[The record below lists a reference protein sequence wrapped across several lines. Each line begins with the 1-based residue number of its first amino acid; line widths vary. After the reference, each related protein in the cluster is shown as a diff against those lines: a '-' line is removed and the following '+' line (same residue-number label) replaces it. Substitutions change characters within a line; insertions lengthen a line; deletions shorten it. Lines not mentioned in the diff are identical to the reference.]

1 MLNRKEGLELLH
13 LFLWDRSWWALSTA
27 PFEPLLLILVKIIDS
42 EITMEDFDGPHS
54 LSMVISILNIVFL
67 SPMLFGVI
75 LYEKFGSDKKRT
87 LINQLVASIFWIMV
101 AWNGT
106 IHSTIVTRFI
116 HGPFSGKIIVE
127 TFLPPSL
134 GSFKP
139 VNAPGNAAK
148 VSSPPLNVYSFFWAP
163 WHQTILDWHILIQRV
178 WTLFPWT
185 FWCDT
190 FIQKLTQGL
199 KREWKWVVHLHWPMN
214 KIGIF

>member
-1 MLNRKEGLELLH
+1 
-13 LFLWDRSWWALSTA
+13 
-27 PFEPLLLILVKIIDS
+27 
-42 EITMEDFDGPHS
+42 MEDFDGPHS

-67 SPMLFGVI
+67 SPMLFGLI

-106 IHSTIVTRFI
+106 LHSTIVTRFI

-127 TFLPPSL
+127 TFLSPSL

-148 VSSPPLNVYSFFWAP
+148 VSSPPQNVYSFFLSAMTP
-163 WHQTILDWHILIQRV
+163 NNFRLAHSHTKSLN
-178 WTLFPWT
+178 
-185 FWCDT
+185 
-190 FIQKLTQGL
+190 
-199 KREWKWVVHLHWPMN
+199 VVPMN
-214 KIGIF
+214 VWMRHIHPKIYTRS